1 MSELIVRR
9 EGQVGWIL
17 FSNPAKFNAMS
28 FDMWAALPKQ
38 LAEFEADGSV
48 RAIVLAGDGEKAFV
62 SGADISQ
69 FEKQRGTAD
78 AQAVYN
84 RAVDEAYQ
92 APMRCSKPV
101 IAAIRGVCM
110 GGGLGLAAGCD
121 MRIAAD
127 DGRFRMPA
135 ARMGLG
141 YGFSGVKRFVTLI
154 GAENAADIFFTAR
167 TFDSAEAQRMGF
179 VSRVVPAAEL
189 HKAAQ
194 ALAES
199 IAENAPLTVSA
210 AKRAIVESLKDAGDR
225 DMDAVNEAV
234 ARCFASADFKE
245 GRTAFMEKRKPQF
258 KGE

>member
-9 EGQVGWIL
+9 EGAVGWIL

-28 FDMWAALPKQ
+28 YDMWVALPRQ
-38 LAEFEADGSV
+38 LAEFEADKSI

-69 FEKQRGTAD
+69 FEKQRSSAD
-78 AQAVYN
+78 AQAIYN
-84 RAVDEAYQ
+84 RSVDDAYH
-92 APMRCSKPV
+92 APIRCTKPV

-110 GGGLGLAAGCD
+110 GGGLGLASSCD
-121 MRIAAD
+121 VRIAAD
-127 DGRFRMPA
+127 DARFRMPA

-141 YGFSGVKRFVTLI
+141 YGFTGVKRFVSLI
-154 GAENAADIFFTAR
+154 GAENTSDIFFSAR
-167 TFDSAEAQRMGF
+167 IFDAAEAHRMGF
-179 VSRVVPAAEL
+179 VSRVVPAADL
-189 HKAAQ
+189 HKQAQ
-194 ALAES
+194 AYAEGVT
-199 IAENAPLTVSA
+199 ENAPLTVSA

-225 DMDAVNEAV
+225 DLETLNEAI
-234 ARCFASADFKE
+234 AACFASGDFKE